1 MEIGHQRMCL
11 KGEEQLE
18 ILILFFL
25 KLSEDEIINLPNPS
39 QSYKNINRLVLL
51 LYRFRNIHIKYTK
64 IRIKLIQK
72 YEAAI

>member
-11 KGEEQLE
+11 KGEEQLDFNT
-18 ILILFFL
+18 FFL